1 MAGIEKISFMHTE
14 LLRFITAG
22 SVDDGKSTLIGRLL
36 HDSKSIF
43 EDQLSA
49 IANTSRKRGMKGV
62 DLSLLTD
69 GLQAEREQGITI
81 DVAYRY
87 FATPKRKFIIA
98 DTPGHEQYTRNMVTG
113 ASTANLAIILI
124 DARKGVLTQSRR
136 HAYLASL
143 MGIPHLVVAINKM
156 DLVDYSCEVLERI
169 RQDFA
174 SFADGLKLKNISYI
188 PMSALN
194 GDMVVE
200 RGDKLS
206 WYKGV
211 TLMDLLENI
220 PIDHDINLEDF
231 RFPVQLVC
239 RPQTEE
245 LHDFR
250 GYMGRIES
258 GHISVG
264 DAVTVLPSGLTS
276 RIKEIVTY
284 DGFLSHAVAPQSVTL
299 TIEDH
304 LDISRGDM
312 LAKTGNVPRIVK
324 EFEAMLC
331 WLSEQ
336 ALDPERKYLIK
347 HSTRIV
353 KTLVRKINYRVDVN
367 TLNHE
372 TVDTLKMNDIGRVK
386 LNVQQ
391 PLVCDDYQR
400 NHATG
405 SFIVIDEASN
415 NTVAAG
421 MICPINY

>member
-1 MAGIEKISFMHTE
+1 MSVVENVGLDRAE
-14 LLRFITAG
+14 LLRFIAAG

-43 EDQLSA
+43 EDQLSS
-49 IANTSRKRGMKGV
+49 ITRTSNKRGMQGV

-143 MGIPHLVVAINKM
+143 VGIPHLVVAVNKM
-156 DLVDYSCEVLERI
+156 DLIGYSPEVFTQI
-169 RQDFA
+169 CSDF
-174 SFADGLKLKNISYI
+174 STFAQGLNLRNIEYI

-200 RGDKLS
+200 RGDKLD
-206 WYKGV
+206 WYKGR
-211 TLMDLLENI
+211 TLIDLLENI
-220 PIDHDINLEDF
+220 DIEHDVNLDDF
-231 RFPVQLVC
+231 RFPVQWVC
-239 RPQTEE
+239 RPQTEA

-250 GYMGRIES
+250 GYMGRVES
-258 GHISVG
+258 GAIRVG
-264 DAVTVLPSGLTS
+264 DPVAILPSGLTS
-276 RIKEIVTY
+276 RIKEILLY
-284 DGFLSHAVAPQSVTL
+284 KDSFENAFAPQSVTL

-312 LAKTGNVPRIVK
+312 LVKTGEQPQIKK
-324 EFEAMLC
+324 EFSAMLC

-336 ALDPERKYLIK
+336 SLDSSRKY
-347 HSTRIV
+347 IV
-353 KTLVRKINYRVDVN
+353 KHTTRVVKGMVSQIDYRVDVN
-367 TLNHE
+367 TLDHE
-372 TVDTLKMNDIGRVK
+372 MTDSLKMNDIARVIMK
-386 LNVQQ
+386 VQQ
-391 PLVCDDYQR
+391 PIVFDDYKR
-400 NHATG
+400 NRATG
-405 SFIVIDEASN
+405 SFIIIDETSN

-421 MICPINY
+421 MIC

>member
-1 MAGIEKISFMHTE
+1 MSAIEKISFDQTG

-43 EDQLSA
+43 EDQLTS
-49 IANTSRKRGMKGV
+49 ITNTTRKRGMQGV

-143 MGIPHLVVAINKM
+143 VGIPHLVVAVNKM
-156 DLVDYSCEVLERI
+156 DLVDYSQSVFEKIC
-169 RQDFA
+169 QDFA
-174 SFADGLKLKNISYI
+174 AFAEKLNLRNIEYI

-200 RGDKLS
+200 RGDQLN
-206 WYKGV
+206 WYQGS
-211 TLMDLLENI
+211 TLIDLLENVSI
-220 PIDHDINLEDF
+220 EDDINHEDF
-231 RFPVQLVC
+231 RFPVQWVC
-239 RPQTEE
+239 RPQTKE

-258 GHISVG
+258 GSIHVG
-264 DAVTVLPSGLTS
+264 DNITVLPSGLTS
-276 RIKEIVTY
+276 RIKEIILY
-284 DGFLSHAVAPQSVTL
+284 EGPINEAIAPQSVTL

-304 LDISRGDM
+304 LDISRGDV
-312 LAKTGNVPRIVK
+312 LVKTGETPRVTK
-324 EFEAMLC
+324 AFDAMLC

-336 ALDPERKYLIK
+336 PLDPNRKYLIK
-347 HSTRIV
+347 QSTRMV
-353 KTLVRKINYRVDVN
+353 KAVISRIDYRVDVN
-367 TLNHE
+367 TMAHE
-372 TVDTLKMNDIGRVK
+372 ATNTLKMNDIAHVGLK
-386 LNVQQ
+386 VQQ
-391 PLVCDDYQR
+391 PLVCDDYAR
-400 NHATG
+400 NRSTG
-405 SFIVIDEASN
+405 CFIVIDESSN

-421 MICPINY
+421 MISPAEE

>member
-1 MAGIEKISFMHTE
+1 MSVVENFGLNRAE
-14 LLRFITAG
+14 LLRFIAAG

-43 EDQLSA
+43 EDQLSS
-49 IANTSRKRGMKGV
+49 IARTSNKRGMQGV

-143 MGIPHLVVAINKM
+143 VGIPHLVVAVNKM
-156 DLVDYSCEVLERI
+156 DLVGYSHEVFERI
-169 RQDFA
+169 CNDFA
-174 SFADGLKLKNISYI
+174 AFAKGLHLSSNIEYI
-188 PMSALN
+188 PLSALN

-200 RGDKLS
+200 RGNNLA
-206 WYKGV
+206 WYEGH

-220 PIDHDINLEDF
+220 DIEHDVNTDDF
-231 RFPVQLVC
+231 RFPVQWVC
-239 RPQTEE
+239 RPQTEA

-258 GHISVG
+258 GSIRVG
-264 DAVTVLPSGLTS
+264 DQVTILPSGLSS
-276 RIKEIVTY
+276 RIKEILLY
-284 DGFLSHAVAPQSVTL
+284 KDSFEDAFAPQSVTL

-312 LAKTGNVPRIVK
+312 LVKTGEQPQMKN
-324 EFEAMLC
+324 EFAAMVC

-336 ALDPERKYLIK
+336 PLDPRRKY
-347 HSTRIV
+347 IV
-353 KTLVRKINYRVDVN
+353 KHTTRVVKGVVNQIDYRVDVN
-367 TLNHE
+367 TFNHE
-372 TVDTLKMNDIGRVK
+372 AIDFLRMNDIARVMMK
-386 LNVQQ
+386 VQQ
-391 PLVCDDYQR
+391 PIVFDGYAR
-400 NHATG
+400 NRATG
-405 SFIVIDEASN
+405 SFIIIDETSN

-421 MICPINY
+421 MIC

>member
-1 MAGIEKISFMHTE
+1 MSAIESVSFDHTE

-49 IANTSRKRGMKGV
+49 ITHTSQRRGMENV

-98 DTPGHEQYTRNMVTG
+98 DTPGHEQYTSNMVTG
-113 ASTANLAIILI
+113 ASTANLAIILV

-143 MGIPHLVVAINKM
+143 VGIPHLVVAVNKM
-156 DLVDYSCEVLERI
+156 DLVDYSREVFERI
-169 RQDFA
+169 YKDFDA
-174 SFADGLKLKNISYI
+174 FAQGLELRNIAYI

-200 RGDKLS
+200 RGGRLD
-206 WYKGV
+206 WYQGP
-211 TLMDLLENI
+211 TLMDLLENV

-231 RFPVQLVC
+231 RFPIQLVC

-258 GHISVG
+258 GSISVG
-264 DAVTVLPSGLTS
+264 DAVKVLPSGLTS
-276 RIKEIVTY
+276 RVKEIVTY
-284 DGFLSHAVAPQSVTL
+284 DGNLDEAVAPQSVTL

-312 LAKTGNVPRIVK
+312 LVKPINVPPVKK
-324 EFEAMLC
+324 EFEAVLC

-336 ALDPERKYLIK
+336 SLDLRRKYLIK
-347 HSTRIV
+347 HTTRTV
-353 KTLVRKINYRVDVN
+353 KALVSGIAYRVDVN
-367 TLNHE
+367 TLKHE
-372 TVDTLKMNDIGRVK
+372 AADTLKMNDIGRVLFK
-386 LNVQQ
+386 VHQ
-391 PLVCDDYQR
+391 PLACDSYQR

-405 SFIVIDEASN
+405 SFIVIDEGNN

-421 MICPINY
+421 MICPPSD